1 MENRDALC
9 ERLNE
14 RFRTDTAINWTH
26 KLVEAGIPA
35 GPVYTMDK
43 VFADPHV
50 IHQNMIEEVEHP
62 HLGRIN
68 LIANPLRMEG
78 FKDGSVRT
86 PPPGL
91 GEQSR
96 EVLAEYGY
104 AKTEIDALVES
115 GAVGD

>member
-1 MENRDALC
+1 
-9 ERLNE
+9 
-14 RFRTDTAINWTH
+14 
-26 KLVEAGIPA
+26 
-35 GPVYTMDK
+35 MDK

-50 IHQNMIEEVEHP
+50 IHQKMIEEVEHP